1 MALHSEEDIDRT
13 TVTEDLRAEAEIEL
27 ITITEDF
34 QSQVNIHSTITEDLQ
49 SQEETHPTITE
60 YLQAQEEIH
69 PTITEELQA
78 QVEIQP
84 TTIAD
89 DPQVKEE
96 SEPLLDPGHFEV
108 EIHSIVNSERA
119 IMEDLPNAVKLQ
131 DLGVNLRRLLTECL
145 VEINLTRRDR
155 GPMIFPMLTLQIPRI
170 EIKDDTESLI
180 RNMMAL
186 EQCHYPSEAYICSY
200 IKLLNSLIYSACDV
214 DLLIEKGIIKNSVG
228 DSDVIIEMFN
238 KLCHQI
244 PKSDYCYAGVLKDLR
259 PLYDSRWK
267 RIRARLQA
275 TVFRNIFKILGAVV
289 SFIAFLLYDH
299 I

>member
-34 QSQVNIHSTITEDLQ
+34 QSQVNVHSTIMEDLQ

-69 PTITEELQA
+69 PTIKEELQA

-89 DPQVKEE
+89 EPQAEEE
-96 SEPLLDPGHFEV
+96 SEPLLDPGHFEE

-119 IMEDLPNAVKLQ
+119 IMEDLPNAVKLR
-131 DLGVNLRRLLTECL
+131 DLGVNLRRLLTKCL

-180 RNMMAL
+180 RNVMAL
-186 EQCHYPSEAYICSY
+186 EQCHYPSETYICSY
-200 IKLLNSLIYSACDV
+200 IKLLNLLIYSVDDV
-214 DLLIEKGIIKNSVG
+214 NLLIEKEIIKNSVG
-228 DSDVIIEMFN
+228 DSDVVVEMFN

-244 PKSDYCYAGVLKDLR
+244 PQSDYCYAGVLKDLR
-259 PLYDSRWK
+259 SFYGNGWN
-267 RIRARLQA
+267 RIRAKLQ
-275 TVFRNIFKILGAVV
+275 VIGIRYFFKFVGAVV
-289 SFIAFLLYDH
+289 AVAWYSWLNG
-299 I
+299 